1 MGAAPV
7 LVQLAANHPVD
18 VPHLS
23 HEFRRLTQYVAGV
36 RPTEYQVGKYVDFHR
51 RRGLS
56 PRHAFDRLLF
66 GLSRG
71 GWLGIALADAY
82 TGTVCRASLV
92 RQKLML
98 TLAILES
105 SAPSFETLDA
115 PDRGGKLVFVYMAWR
130 IAVAAVLLAVAASF
144 LVPIHAAYAL
154 LGGTRRS

>member
-1 MGAAPV
+1 MGAAPP

-18 VPHLS
+18 VARLS
-23 HEFRRLTQYVAGV
+23 HEFRRLAKYVAGIQV
-36 RPTEYQVGKYVDFHR
+36 TDYQVGKYVDFHR

-71 GWLGIALADAY
+71 GWLGMALADAY
-82 TGTVCRASLV
+82 TGTLCRASLV

-115 PDRGGKLVFVYMAWR
+115 PDPGEKFVFVAMAWR
-130 IAVAAVLLAVAASF
+130 VAGAAVLLALAALF
-144 LVPIHAAYAL
+144 LIPVHAAYAL
-154 LGGTRRS
+154 LGRTRRS

>member
-1 MGAAPV
+1 MGAAPP

-18 VPHLS
+18 VPRLS
-23 HEFRRLTQYVAGV
+23 HEFHRLARYVAGI
-36 RPTEYQVGKYVDFHR
+36 RPTEYQTGKYVDFHR
-51 RRGLS
+51 RRGLA

-82 TGTVCRASLV
+82 TGTLCRASLV

-105 SAPSFETLDA
+105 SAPSFETLDE
-115 PDRGGKLVFVYMAWR
+115 PDPGGKLVFVYMAWR
-130 IAVAAVLLAVAASF
+130 IAGAAVLLALAALL
-144 LVPIHAAYAL
+144 LVPLHAGYAM
-154 LGGTRRS
+154 LGRTRRT